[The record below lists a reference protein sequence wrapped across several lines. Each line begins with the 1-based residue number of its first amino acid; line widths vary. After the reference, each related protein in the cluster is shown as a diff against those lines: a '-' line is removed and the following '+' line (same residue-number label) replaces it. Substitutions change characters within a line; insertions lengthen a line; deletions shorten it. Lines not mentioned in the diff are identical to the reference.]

1 MSLCLPNIKS
11 ELPLR
16 AENKRDKIWLRFFY
30 SPLEFPLGWTLLN
43 QFEAQIQQIL
53 SKDLGFSDIFLNV
66 SNFEELYLRA
76 QEIFFDGTGTVVKIY
91 V

>member
-1 MSLCLPNIKS
+1 MKPQ
-11 ELPLR
+11 LPLT
-16 AENKRDKIWLRFFY
+16 AENKRKKIGLHISKLAFTVSF
-30 SPLEFPLGWTLLN
+30 GWTLLS

-53 SKDLGFSDIFLNV
+53 SKNPEFYGNFGNP

-76 QEIFFDGTGTVVKIY
+76 QEIFFDGTGTIVKIY